1 MDLNALTTVE
11 PLGYATAG
19 ACFLFLSLLT
29 ITSRQRPRLK
39 YTFVT
44 ASLLSTLW
52 AGAAAHQ
59 AVFDGSAILVQLL
72 EPLRDLAWFGFLFIV
87 LSVACQPNAQISLRL
102 RKAFSWIVAFTA
114 GLLFIVSYRHVLPAS
129 AAITDGNLYAG
140 HVLMSVGVLVLLEQL
155 CRNSLSELRRG
166 VKYLCMGMGSMYA
179 YDFILYSDAMLF
191 HQITPLLWDARGFI
205 HAIVAPVIGIAIL
218 RKLERPDAAAI
229 QNNLVSRRLVFH
241 TTALL
246 GTGLYLLIM
255 GTGSYYV
262 RIYAGDWGIVAQT
275 AFLFASGLMLA
286 ILLFSGQLRA
296 WLRVIISKHF
306 LDYKY
311 DYREEWLRFMRHLFA
326 GQPDSHLRERTIQ
339 AIAQIVK
346 SPGGILWWR
355 QDNGQF
361 DSVARWNMDGPAPK
375 VGAADSALLQILE
388 QHEWV
393 INLDEQ
399 KINPK
404 LRSIL
409 QGVKLPEWLRNM
421 TSAWLVVPLILHDR
435 LAGFVILA
443 RSHIE
448 PVKRHF
454 NWEDC
459 DLLKTAGRQAASHL
473 AQLEAAQALSDARQF
488 EAFNRL
494 SAYVVHDLKN
504 LVAQLSMVVSNSVK
518 HKHNPLF
525 MDDVIKTVDNSVA
538 RMNRLLAQ
546 LRRDADST
554 EQASCIDIT
563 ELLNEIIHND
573 HSGRPPRLDIQQDQI
588 FVNANRDRLAAVI
601 GHLIQNARDA
611 TPADGKINVRMRAE
625 SKFALI
631 EVEDTG
637 CGMDESF
644 IRESLFRPFKTTK
657 GNNGMGI
664 GTYETREFVRSL
676 GGDVDVVSHPGK
688 GSIFRL
694 FLPASESHTQMTAN
708 LTGNG

>member
-1 MDLNALTTVE
+1 MISAE

-29 ITSRQRPRLK
+29 ITSHHSPRLK
-39 YTFVT
+39 FTFVT
-44 ASLLSTLW
+44 ASLLSALW
-52 AGAAAHQ
+52 AGAAAHH
-59 AVFDGSAILVQLL
+59 AVFDSPAILVQLL
-72 EPLRDLAWFGFLFIV
+72 EPLRDLAWFGFLFTV
-87 LSVACQPNAQISLRL
+87 LSIACQPSSQISLRL
-102 RKAFSWIVAFTA
+102 HKAFGWVVAFTA
-114 GLLFIVSYRHVLPAS
+114 GLLFIAAYRHAVPAS
-129 AAITDGNLYAG
+129 VAITDVNLYAG

-155 CRNSLSELRRG
+155 CRNSLPELRRG

-179 YDFILYSDAMLF
+179 YDFMLYSDAMLF

-205 HAIVAPVIGIAIL
+205 HAIVAPVIGIAIM
-218 RKLERPDAAAI
+218 RKLEWPASPVL
-229 QNNLVSRRLVFH
+229 QTNLISRRLVFH
-241 TTALL
+241 TTVLL
-246 GTGLYLLIM
+246 STGLYLLIM

-262 RIYAGDWGIVAQT
+262 RIHAGDWGIVAQV
-275 AFLFASGLMLA
+275 AFLFASGLLFA

-296 WLRVIISKHF
+296 WLRVNISKHF

-311 DYREEWLRFMRHLFA
+311 DYREEWLRFMSSLFA
-326 GQPDSHLRERTIQ
+326 GQPDSQLRERAIQ

-361 DSVARWNMDGPAPK
+361 DPVARWNMDGPTPK
-375 VGAADSALLQILE
+375 VGPADSALLQILE

-393 INLDEQ
+393 INLDER

-421 TSAWLVVPLILHDR
+421 TSAWLVVPLILHDQ

-448 PVKRHF
+448 PLKRHF

-473 AQLEAAQALSDARQF
+473 AQLEAAQALSEARQF
-488 EAFNRL
+488 ETFNRL
-494 SAYVVHDLKN
+494 SAYVIHDLKN
-504 LVAQLSMVVSNSVK
+504 LVGQLSMVVSNSVK

-554 EQASCIDIT
+554 DQASRIDVT
-563 ELLNEIIHND
+563 QLLNEIVHND
-573 HSGRPPRLDIQQDQI
+573 RSGLRPPRLDIQQDRV
-588 FVNANRDRLAAVI
+588 FVTANRDRLAAVI
-601 GHLIQNARDA
+601 GHVIQNARDA
-611 TPADGKINVRMRAE
+611 TPPNGQINVRLRAE
-625 SKFALI
+625 TKFALI

-637 CGMDESF
+637 CGMDETF

-657 GNNGMGI
+657 GSGGMGI

-676 GGDVDVVSHPGK
+676 GGDVDVVSRPGQ

-694 FLPASESHTQMTAN
+694 FIPAASSPHAQITAN
-708 LTGNG
+708 MTGNG

>member
-1 MDLNALTTVE
+1 MTSVE

-19 ACFLFLSLLT
+19 ACFLFLSLLALK
-29 ITSRQRPRLK
+29 SRHSPALK
-39 YTFVT
+39 FTFVT
-44 ASLLSTLW
+44 ASLVSAIW
-52 AGAAAHQ
+52 AGAIAHH
-59 AVFDGSAILVQLL
+59 AVFDSPVILVQLL
-72 EPLRDLAWFGFLFIV
+72 EPLRDLAWFGFLFLVFTLAI
-87 LSVACQPNAQISLRL
+87 QPNERLLHRL
-102 RKAFSWIVAFTA
+102 RKVFGWIAAFTA
-114 GLLFIVSYRHVLPAS
+114 GLLFITFYRYS
-129 AAITDGNLYAG
+129 ATPGPTPLTDTNLYAG

-155 CRNSLSELRRG
+155 CRNSLPELRRG
-166 VKYLCMGMGSMYA
+166 VKYLCMGVGSMYVF
-179 YDFILYSDAMLF
+179 DFFLYSDAMLF

-205 HAIVAPVIGIAIL
+205 HAIVAPVIGIAIM
-218 RKLERPDAAAI
+218 RKLEWPHSPAL

-262 RIYAGDWGIVAQT
+262 RIHAGEWGIVAQV
-275 AFLFASGLMLA
+275 AFLFASGLLLA

-311 DYREEWLRFMRHLFA
+311 DYREEWLRFMSSLFA
-326 GQPDSHLRERTIQ
+326 GQPDSHLQERAIQ

-361 DSVARWNMDGPAPK
+361 DPVARWNMLGPAPK
-375 VGAADSALLQILE
+375 VGPSDGALVQILE

-393 INLDEQ
+393 INLDER

-409 QGVKLPEWLRNM
+409 QGVRLPEWLRNM
-421 TSAWLVVPLILHDR
+421 TSAWLVVPLILHDQ
-435 LAGFVILA
+435 LAGFIVLA

-448 PVKRHF
+448 PLKRHF

-473 AQLEAAQALSDARQF
+473 AQLEAAQALSEARQF
-488 EAFNRL
+488 ETFNRL

-504 LVAQLSMVVSNSVK
+504 LVGQLSLVVSNSAK

-525 MDDVIKTVDNSVA
+525 MDDVISTVDNSVA

-546 LRRDADST
+546 LRRDAVST
-554 EQASCIDIT
+554 DQTCCVDIGQ
-563 ELLNEIIHND
+563 LLNEIVDND
-573 HSGRPPRLDIQQDQI
+573 RSGLVPPTLEAQQDLI
-588 FVNANRDRLAAVI
+588 FVIANRDRLAAVI
-601 GHLIQNARDA
+601 GHVIQNARDA
-611 TPADGKINVRMRAE
+611 TASNGHITVRMRTEA
-625 SKFALI
+625 KFALV

-637 CGMDESF
+637 CGMDETF
-644 IRESLFRPFKTTK
+644 VRESLFRPFKTTK
-657 GNNGMGI
+657 GSSGMGI

-676 GGDVDVVSHPGK
+676 GGDVDVVSRPGQ

-694 FLPASESHTQMTAN
+694 FLPASDPRVQVTAN
-708 LTGNG
+708 MIGNS

>member
-1 MDLNALTTVE
+1 MTTVE
-11 PLGYATAG
+11 PFGYATAG
-19 ACFLFLSLLT
+19 AAFLVLSLLA
-29 ITSRQRPRLK
+29 IKSHHRARLK
-39 YTFVT
+39 FTFVT
-44 ASLLSTLW
+44 ASLITAVW
-52 AGAAAHQ
+52 AEAVAHH
-59 AVFDGSAILVQLL
+59 AVFGGSAILVQLL

-87 LSVACQPNAQISLRL
+87 LSIACQPSTQISLRL
-102 RKAFSWIVAFTA
+102 RNFFGWIMAFTA
-114 GLLFIVSYRHVLPAS
+114 GLLLITTYRHVAPAS
-129 AAITDGNLYAG
+129 AAITDVNLYAG

-155 CRNSLSELRRG
+155 CRNSLPELRRG
-166 VKYLCMGMGSMYA
+166 VKYLCMGMGSMYV

-191 HQITPLLWDARGFI
+191 HQVSPFLWDARGYI
-205 HAIVAPVIGIAIL
+205 HAIAAPVIGIAIL
-218 RKLERPDAAAI
+218 RKLEWPDGPAI

-262 RIYAGDWGIVAQT
+262 RTYAGDWGIVAQI
-275 AFLFASGLMLA
+275 AFLFASGLLLA

-311 DYREEWLRFMRHLFA
+311 DYREEWLRFMRSLFT
-326 GQPDSHLRERTIQ
+326 GQPDSHLRERVIQ

-355 QDNGQF
+355 QENGRF

-375 VGAADSALLQILE
+375 VGPADAALLQILE

-393 INLDEQ
+393 INLDER

-404 LRSIL
+404 LHSIL

-421 TSAWLVVPLILHDR
+421 TSAWLVVPLILHDQ

-443 RSHIE
+443 RSHID
-448 PVKRHF
+448 PLKRHF

-473 AQLEAAQALSDARQF
+473 AQLEAAQALSEARQF

-494 SAYVVHDLKN
+494 SAYVIHDLKN

-546 LRRDADST
+546 LRRDTDNT
-554 EQASCIDIT
+554 EQASCVDVT
-563 ELLNEIIHND
+563 QLLNEIIHND
-573 HSGRPPRLDIQQDQI
+573 RLGLPLHLDVQQDRI
-588 FVNANRDRLAAVI
+588 FVTANRDRLAAVI
-601 GHLIQNARDA
+601 GHVIQNAHDA
-611 TPADGKINVRMRAE
+611 TPPTGQISVRLRSQAN
-625 SKFALI
+625 FAMI

-637 CGMDESF
+637 CGMDETF

-657 GNNGMGI
+657 GSNGMGI
-664 GTYETREFVRSL
+664 GTYETREFMRSL
-676 GGDVDVVSHPGK
+676 GGDVDVVSRPGQ

-694 FLPASESHTQMTAN
+694 FLPASDSHLQMTAN
-708 LTGNG
+708 MTGNG